1 MPSLPEHFHPSEAD
15 SAGQSW
21 SGRSFSDN
29 PFRDDDGTAPAEF
42 LSALERFRAHEVGPD
57 AVVDALRQAR
67 VLIPL
72 VAKLGEADVNK
83 QGVTVDKSA
92 DLSIVTVA
100 GPDGRTVLPV
110 FSSAA
115 AMKVWNEDARP
126 VPALMQRAA
135 ISAAAEGSDLIV
147 VDPTSETEFVVRRPA
162 VWAIAQEQ
170 PWVAP
175 WVSPRV
181 AEGLS
186 GVMAEL
192 TDVLGMDLVPGD
204 PEARL
209 AGPELRV
216 VLHVAPDFGRAE
228 IADLSRRA
236 RELLRGSEVFRTEV
250 DSLGISFVLA
260 TAAKADGAGGGAGE
274 KSAPDSKRSWWRRR
288 GD

>member
-1 MPSLPEHFHPSEAD
+1 MPSLPEHFQPSKAD

-21 SGRSFSDN
+21 SGRSFGDN
-29 PFRDDDGTAPAEF
+29 PFRGDDGTAPAQF
-42 LSALERFRAHEVGPD
+42 VAAMRRFRAREVGPD

-72 VAKLGEADVNK
+72 VAKLGEADVNA

-110 FSSAA
+110 FTSAE
-115 AMKVWNEDARP
+115 AMRGWNPKARP

-170 PWVAP
+170 GWVAP
-175 WVSPRV
+175 WVNPV
-181 AEGLS
+181 VTGELS
-186 GVMAEL
+186 RVMAALEE
-192 TDVLGMDLVPGD
+192 VLGIDLVPGD

-216 VLHVAPDFGRAE
+216 VLHVGGDAGREELAE
-228 IADLSRRA
+228 LSRRA
-236 RELLRGSEVFRTEV
+236 SELLQGSEAFRTEV
-250 DSLGISFVLA
+250 DSLGISFA
-260 TAAKADGAGGGAGE
+260 RASAAASSDAE
-274 KSAPDSKRSWWRRR
+274 NRPRDSKRSWWRR
-288 GD
+288 

>member
-21 SGRSFSDN
+21 SGRSFSEN

-42 LSALERFRAHEVGPD
+42 LEALRRFRAREAGPE
-57 AVVDALRQAR
+57 AVVDALREAR

-72 VAKLGEADVNK
+72 VARLGEADVNA

-110 FSSAA
+110 FTSAQ
-115 AMKVWNEDARP
+115 AMKSWNPAARP

-147 VDPTSETEFVVRRPA
+147 VDATSETEFVVRRPA

-170 PWVAP
+170 EWAAP
-175 WVSPRV
+175 WTNPVV
-181 AEGLS
+181 TAELS
-186 GVMAEL
+186 RVMAEL
-192 TDVLGMDLVPGD
+192 IDVRGVDLVPGD

-216 VLHVAPDFGRAE
+216 VLHVAADVGRDALAE
-228 IADLSRRA
+228 LSRRA
-236 RELLRGSEVFRTEV
+236 SELLQGSESFRAEV
-250 DSLGISFVLA
+250 DSLGISFA
-260 TAAKADGAGGGAGE
+260 RSKTAQQKEALVAKAA
-274 KSAPDSKRSWWRRR
+274 DSKRSWWRRR

>member
-1 MPSLPEHFHPSEAD
+1 MPSLPEHFHPSESD

-42 LSALERFRAHEVGPD
+42 IQALQRFRAREAGPD
-57 AVVDALRQAR
+57 VVVDALRQAR

-72 VAKLGEADVNK
+72 VAKLGEADVNA

-110 FSSAA
+110 FTSAA
-115 AMKVWNEDARP
+115 AMKSWNPSARP

-147 VDPTSETEFVVRRPA
+147 VDATSETEFVVRRPA
-162 VWAIAQEQ
+162 VWAIAQDQ
-170 PWVAP
+170 AWSAP
-175 WVSPRV
+175 WGNPVV
-181 AEGLS
+181 T
-186 GVMAEL
+186 AEL
-192 TDVLGMDLVPGD
+192 SRVMSELTEVLGVDLVPGD

-216 VLHVAPDFGRAE
+216 VLHVATGVGREELAE
-228 IADLSRRA
+228 LSRRA
-236 RELLRGSEVFRTEV
+236 SSLLQGSEAFRTEV
-250 DSLGISFVLA
+250 DSLGISFARTVRPERNASLA
-260 TAAKADGAGGGAGE
+260 GKAQE
-274 KSAPDSKRSWWRRR
+274 SKRSWWRRR

>member
-21 SGRSFSDN
+21 SGRSFSEN

-42 LSALERFRAHEVGPD
+42 LEALRRFRAREAGPE
-57 AVVDALRQAR
+57 AVVDALREAR

-72 VAKLGEADVNK
+72 VARLGEADVNA

-110 FSSAA
+110 FTSAQ
-115 AMKVWNEDARP
+115 AMKSWNPAARP

-147 VDPTSETEFVVRRPA
+147 VDATSETEFVVRRPA

-170 PWVAP
+170 EWAAP
-175 WVSPRV
+175 WTNPVV
-181 AEGLS
+181 TAELS
-186 GVMAEL
+186 RVMAEL
-192 TDVLGMDLVPGD
+192 IDVRGVDLVPGD

-216 VLHVAPDFGRAE
+216 VLHVAADVGRDALAE
-228 IADLSRRA
+228 LSRRA
-236 RELLRGSEVFRTEV
+236 SELLQASESFRAEV
-250 DSLGISFVLA
+250 DSLGISFA
-260 TAAKADGAGGGAGE
+260 RSKTAQQNEAPVAKAA
-274 KSAPDSKRSWWRRR
+274 DSKRSWWRRR

>member
-29 PFRDDDGTAPAEF
+29 PFGDDDGTAPAEF
-42 LSALERFRAHEVGPD
+42 VAAMQRFRAREAGPD
-57 AVVDALRQAR
+57 AVVDALREAR

-72 VAKLGEADVNK
+72 VAELGEAGVNER
-83 QGVTVDKSA
+83 GSTVDKSA

-110 FSSAA
+110 FTSAE
-115 AMKVWNEDARP
+115 AMKRWNPAARP

-147 VDPTSETEFVVRRPA
+147 VDATSDTEFVVRRPA
-162 VWAIAQEQ
+162 VWAIAQERV
-170 PWVAP
+170 WLAP
-175 WVSPRV
+175 WVNPVVADELSRV
-181 AEGLS
+181 MDELADVA
-186 GVMAEL
+186 GV
-192 TDVLGMDLVPGD
+192 DLVPGD

-209 AGPELRV
+209 TGPELRV
-216 VLHVAPDFGRAE
+216 VLHVGSALGRDE
-228 IADLSRRA
+228 LADLSRRA
-236 RELLRGSEVFRTEV
+236 SELLQESEAFRTEV
-250 DSLGISFVLA
+250 DSLGISFSR
-260 TAAKADGAGGGAGE
+260 AASPHRRKAQGSAG
-274 KSAPDSKRSWWRRR
+274 PDSRRSWWRRR

>member
-21 SGRSFSDN
+21 SGRSFGDN
-29 PFRDDDGTAPAEF
+29 PFRDDDGTAPAAF
-42 LSALERFRAHEVGPD
+42 LAAMQRFRAREAGPD

-72 VAKLGEADVNK
+72 VAKLGEAGVNE
-83 QGVTVDKSA
+83 QGATVDKSA

-110 FSSAA
+110 FTSAD
-115 AMKVWNEDARP
+115 AMKRWNPTARP

-147 VDPTSETEFVVRRPA
+147 VDATSDTEFVVRRPA

-170 PWVAP
+170 EWVAP
-175 WVSPRV
+175 WVNPVV
-181 AEGLS
+181 ADELS
-186 GVMAEL
+186 RVMAEL
-192 TDVLGMDLVPGD
+192 VEVLGVDLVPGD

-209 AGPELRV
+209 TGPELRV
-216 VLHVAPDFGRAE
+216 VLHVGPAVGRDE
-228 IADLSRRA
+228 LADLSRRA
-236 RELLRGSEVFRTEV
+236 SELLQGSEAFRTEV
-250 DSLGISFVLA
+250 DSLGISFSR
-260 TAAKADGAGGGAGE
+260 AAGSHAGE
-274 KSAPDSKRSWWRRR
+274 AQGRTGLDSKRSWWRRR

>member
-1 MPSLPEHFHPSEAD
+1 MPSLPEHFHPSDAD

-29 PFRDDDGTAPAEF
+29 PFRDDDGTAPEEF
-42 LSALERFRAHEVGPD
+42 VLAMQRFRAREVGPD

-72 VAKLGEADVNK
+72 VAKLGEADVNAR
-83 QGVTVDKSA
+83 GVTVDKSA

-110 FSSAA
+110 FTSAE
-115 AMKVWNEDARP
+115 AMKRWNPAARP

-147 VDPTSETEFVVRRPA
+147 VDATSETEFVVRRPA
-162 VWAIAQEQ
+162 VWAIAQDQ
-170 PWVAP
+170 PWVVP
-175 WVSPRV
+175 WTNPVV
-181 AEGLS
+181 ASELS
-186 GVMAEL
+186 RVMADLGE
-192 TDVLGMDLVPGD
+192 VLGVDLVPGD

-216 VLHVAPDFGRAE
+216 VLHVA
-228 IADLSRRA
+228 ADLGRDDLAELSRGA
-236 RELLRGSEVFRTEV
+236 SELLQGSEAFRTEV
-250 DSLGISFVLA
+250 DSLGISFA
-260 TAAKADGAGGGAGE
+260 RASRAQGNTPSANKAPE
-274 KSAPDSKRSWWRRR
+274 SRRSWWRRG